1 MCQTIDF
8 ARHFDI
14 RAKKYKNDGK
24 YVMKILILDATKFV
38 EETDYNN

>member
-1 MCQTIDF
+1 MIQTIDF

-14 RAKKYKNDGK
+14 RAKNDGK
-24 YVMKILILDATKFV
+24 YVMKILILGATKFV